1 MFEYTNSGTQLN
13 NKKNHQRIKHLLLEK
28 RRAFLFVNSVSGF
41 HFPEA
46 IEEKLLHSYCKKA
59 NIKIIRNVPMDTI
72 RTII

>member
-13 NKKNHQRIKHLLLEK
+13 NKKNHQGIEHLLLEK
-28 RRAFLFVNSVSGF
+28 RCAFLFVSYLSGF

-46 IEEKLLHSYCKKA
+46 IKEKLLHFYGKKS
-59 NIKIIRNVPMDTI
+59 NIKIIHNVPMDTI